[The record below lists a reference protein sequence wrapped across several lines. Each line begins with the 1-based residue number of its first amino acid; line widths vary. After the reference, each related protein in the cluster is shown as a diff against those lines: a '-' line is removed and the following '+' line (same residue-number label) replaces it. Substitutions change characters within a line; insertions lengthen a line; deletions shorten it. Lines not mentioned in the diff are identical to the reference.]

1 VPYSAAA
8 ARRPASSTMNHTPL
22 TDLVPGVVA
31 GLAAAFFSALSYL
44 VSRHHGLVQRALG
57 RRAVPLRLL
66 ALAHVIMA
74 AVCLPACVALWP
86 AASPAVAAFALPLT
100 ASAGFYLLGQAALF
114 AALGR
119 VEASRIAPLLGLK
132 IVMLAVIV
140 SFVLGERLD
149 ARQWLAV
156 AMSVGA
162 ALMLQA
168 GHGAVPRGALGFV
181 LGCSLCFAVSDLWIV
196 KLITGLET
204 GVSQAGGSLGRLHAG
219 VLAMVLTYGGCGL
232 LFAPLL
238 GRLAPLTRAD
248 WVASAQYA
256 GAWLGSMTGLYCCF
270 GLVGVVFGNILQ
282 ATRGPMSVALGAL
295 LAHLGWHELEQRV
308 DRGTFLRRFAAAA
321 LMTVAIAVYVID
333 LW

>member
-1 VPYSAAA
+1 
-8 ARRPASSTMNHTPL
+8 MNHLPPSAL
-22 TDLVPGVVA
+22 LPGVVA

-86 AASPAVAAFALPLT
+86 AASPAVAAFALPLA

-132 IVMLAVIV
+132 IVMLAGIV
-140 SFVLGERLD
+140 SFVLGQQLD
-149 ARQWLAV
+149 GRQWLAV
-156 AMSVGA
+156 VMSVGA

-168 GHGAVPRGALGFV
+168 GHGAVPRAALGFV
-181 LGCSLCFAVSDLWIV
+181 LGCSLCFAVSDLWIIR
-196 KLITGLET
+196 LITGLEE
-204 GVSQAGGSLGRLHAG
+204 GVAQAGGSLGRLHAG
-219 VLAMVLTYGGCGL
+219 VLAMALTYGGCGL
-232 LFAPLL
+232 IFAPLL

-248 WVASAQYA
+248 WVASTQYA
-256 GAWLGSMTGLYCCF
+256 AAWLGSMAGLYCCF

-282 ATRGPMSVALGAL
+282 ATRGPMSVVLGAALG
-295 LAHLGWHELEQRV
+295 HLGWHELEQRV
-308 DRGTFLRRFAAAA
+308 DRGTFLRRFAAAV
-321 LMTVAIAVYVID
+321 LMTVAIALYVID